1 MKQEES
7 VLKQIMNDQELEELV
22 SYIISEANIPREYV
36 IKVLFY
42 ERKFYLR
49 SDVEADK
56 YR

>member
-1 MKQEES
+1 M
-7 VLKQIMNDQELEELV
+7 LKQIMNDQELEELV

>member
-1 MKQEES
+1 M
-7 VLKQIMNDQELEELV
+7 LKQIMNGQELEELIN
-22 SYIISEANIPREYV
+22 YIISEANIPREYV

-49 SDVEADK
+49 SDAETDK